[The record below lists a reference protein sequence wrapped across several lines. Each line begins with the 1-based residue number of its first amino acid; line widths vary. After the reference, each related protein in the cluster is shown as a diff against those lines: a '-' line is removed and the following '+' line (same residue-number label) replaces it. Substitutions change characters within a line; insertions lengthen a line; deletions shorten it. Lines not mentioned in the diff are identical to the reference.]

1 MNIYRPIINN
11 ILEESS
17 LLEEIDEFRKE
28 GITIENKRFS
38 KIEEI
43 DLNAEEVEFE
53 KCIFE
58 NCKITGSFEKATF
71 HDVIFDNCDFSNCLF
86 TESSFIRVEIKNS
99 KFVGCNF
106 IEARV
111 YHFSS

>member
-53 KCIFE
+53 KC
-58 NCKITGSFEKATF
+58 K
-71 HDVIFDNCDFSNCLF
+71 
-86 TESSFIRVEIKNS
+86 
-99 KFVGCNF
+99 
-106 IEARV
+106 
-111 YHFSS
+111 